1 MRKRLAGVPET
12 FDGDTLYG
20 AGIYSP
26 AFDRLTY
33 DTLLAEADLHL
44 RHGRGVIIDAT
55 FKRPGDRHAALATGA
70 QIGIPVLFVECRADQ
85 REVLRRLRERTSKG
99 TGPSDAT
106 EEVYLRQRF
115 DFVPLTELSARQLLV
130 VDTTKGTEH
139 VLPGI
144 EGYLSQLFD
153 E

>member
-1 MRKRLAGVPET
+1 MIT
-12 FDGDTLYG
+12 
-20 AGIYSP
+20 
-26 AFDRLTY
+26 
-33 DTLLAEADLHL
+33 
-44 RHGRGVIIDAT
+44 DAT
-55 FKRPGDRHAALATGA
+55 FKRPGDRHAALAVGFRV
-70 QIGIPVLFVECRADQ
+70 GVPVLFVECRADQ
-85 REVLRRLRERTSKG
+85 REVLRRLRERTLES